1 MGIEK
6 FYTQSFTHT
15 RNVKAKVNGV
25 LRDTETSIGSF
36 VGILDPN
43 AISRIFDQ
51 DKDTFI
57 TVSKLFH
64 GYSATILKGDYI
76 TYDSVKYDVIA
87 PINPLS
93 KGHHYETLVRRRD

>member
-6 FYTQSFTHT
+6 FYTQSFAHSRDTKT
-15 RNVKAKVNGV
+15 KVNGV
-25 LRDTETSIGSF
+25 WKDVEAT
-36 VGILDPN
+36 VGTFSGVLDPGS
-43 AISRIFDQ
+43 ITRVFDQ

-64 GYSATILKGDYI
+64 SYSATILKGDYVTEGSI
-76 TYDSVKYDVIA
+76 KYDVIA

-93 KGHHYETLVRRRD
+93 KGHHFETLVKRRD

>member
-6 FYTQSFTHT
+6 FYKQSFTHT
-15 RNVKAKVNGV
+15 RDTKTKVNGV
-25 LRDTETSIGSF
+25 LRDAESTIGTF
-36 VGILDPN
+36 NGILDPGS
-43 AISRIFDQ
+43 ISRVFDE

-64 GYSATILKGDYI
+64 SYSATILKGDYI

-93 KGHHYETLVRRRD
+93 KGHHFETLVRRRD